1 MSCLLH
7 LGLSP
12 LPPTPHSPRARART
26 RTHTHARAHTH
37 ALPSVCALS
46 PPGTHMVPASRC
58 THTTHSHTSL
68 WVPAWLLPLAFPGP
82 SYGRHVLQ
90 RNVNV
95 QLGPVNQPGP
105 EREAG
110 GLTPSSVPPAQL

>member
-12 LPPTPHSPRARART
+12 LPPTPHSPRARAHART
-26 RTHTHARAHTH
+26 RAHTQV
-37 ALPSVCALS
+37 LPSVCALS
-46 PPGTHMVPASRC
+46 PPGTHMGPSLQVY
-58 THTTHSHTSL
+58 THHTHSHTSL

-82 SYGRHVLQ
+82 SYGHHVLQ
-90 RNVNV
+90 QNVNI

-110 GLTPSSVPPAQL
+110 GLTPSSVPPAQI